1 MISWLSSR
9 GESVETL
16 IAQKKYDKAIEV
28 IKVQL
33 KENPRN
39 TRLRLQM
46 GDVLAMAQRTES
58 AIKLM
63 MQLAEEFAHEG
74 FVPKAI
80 AVLKKVQRLDP
91 NRMGVEDKL
100 ADLIQRRTSSIPSAT
115 ASVSPAAT
123 QPAAPVEEFHDMGE
137 EAEIDVGLS
146 MADEPAMD
154 AEPAAD
160 GAAPVESPLFG
171 DFSREELIAVMK
183 GLNLLSYEPGEIIM
197 TEGEPGSSLY
207 VLTTGAVR
215 AYVINSFGSN
225 TQVRTMEEGEFF
237 GEISLL
243 TGNPRTATITAAMH
257 CELLELDRKT
267 LDEISKDHPHVSDV
281 VKAFHDQ
288 RAGSTDEMMARSS

>member
-1 MISWLSSR
+1 MSWLSSK
-9 GESVETL
+9 GESVEAL

-28 IKVQL
+28 IKAQL
-33 KENPRN
+33 KEHPKN

-58 AIKLM
+58 AIKIMLE
-63 MQLAEEFAHEG
+63 LAEEFANEG
-74 FVPKAI
+74 FIPKAI
-80 AVLKKVQRLDP
+80 AVLKKVQRIDP
-91 NRMGVEDKL
+91 NRLGIEDKL
-100 ADLIQRRTSSIPSAT
+100 ADLIQRRTHSIPSVA
-115 ASVSPAAT
+115 ASMSPAAT

-146 MADEPAMD
+146 MAEEPGMEK
-154 AEPAAD
+154 EPAA
-160 GAAPVESPLFG
+160 GKQAPVESPLFG
-171 DFSREELIAVMK
+171 DFSREELIAVMR
-183 GLNLLSYEPGEIIM
+183 GLNLHSYEPGEIIM
-197 TEGEPGSSLY
+197 TEGEPGASLY

-243 TGNPRTATITAAMH
+243 TGKPRTATITAAEH

-267 LDEISKDHPHVSDV
+267 LDEIANDHPHVMEV
-281 VKAFHDQ
+281 VKEFHDQ
-288 RAGSTDEMMARSS
+288 RSGSTDEMMARSS